1 MLIAFM
7 SPLMQSGDRK
17 NFGLS
22 LNNNITGSK
31 PNFFS
36 FFFAQT
42 FLRGFHNFFP
52 CPGILYM
59 YTFLLPR
66 YYIFY
71 LTATNGH

>member
-36 FFFAQT
+36 IFPQT
-42 FLRGFHNFFP
+42 FLRGFDNFFP
-52 CPGILYM
+52 SPCTLYM
-59 YTFLLPR
+59 YTFLLPH

-71 LTATNGH
+71 LIATNGH